1 MELRRGDHSGARLK
15 MEQAQLERLREKTEE
30 EVVAHFQRRL
40 NNPEVRDL
48 ICQAWISPEE
58 REARIREIFG
68 RPPEPP
74 EAAAA
79 ASGSNP
85 VKPSQT
91 ESNPIQPNPTKS
103 NQMKTR
109 LNRASNHGRV
119 TPHGERPAH
128 RVTSLQ
134 KMMAKYI
141 AIKNERKTMHLLLF
155 TPVLGSAIWI
165 GGGGLGLVLLI
176 VILVLIFR

>member
-1 MELRRGDHSGARLK
+1 
-15 MEQAQLERLREKTEE
+15 
-30 EVVAHFQRRL
+30 
-40 NNPEVRDL
+40 
-48 ICQAWISPEE
+48 
-58 REARIREIFG
+58 
-68 RPPEPP
+68 
-74 EAAAA
+74 
-79 ASGSNP
+79 
-85 VKPSQT
+85 
-91 ESNPIQPNPTKS
+91 
-103 NQMKTR
+103 MKTR

-141 AIKNERKTMHLLLF
+141 AIKNERKTMLLLSSPF
-155 TPVLGSAIWI
+155 LASALII